1 MALIITMIGV
11 GTITKWLMDWFE
23 RMEYSA
29 KKRGRRCISA

>member
-23 RMEYSA
+23 RME
-29 KKRGRRCISA
+29 KRGR

>member
-23 RMEYSA
+23 RMECDC
-29 KKRGRRCISA
+29 KKRGH

>member
-1 MALIITMIGV
+1 MSIFVLVVTMIGV

-29 KKRGRRCISA
+29 KKRGR